1 MAVSVCNELC
11 VVNVKDVVQVPEMP
25 LPLNLFNLYMTK
37 MWLLENIQHFRPK
50 LFLGLILAVTSEL
63 SVRNQMQ
70 SVACL
75 KE

>member
-1 MAVSVCNELC
+1 
-11 VVNVKDVVQVPEMP
+11 MP
-25 LPLNLFNLYMTK
+25 LPLNLFNMYMTK